1 MTNYAKQLTTATGA
15 TELTFLGGSKIRIL
29 VHGRQTNGRL
39 SIIEYTAP
47 PNGAF
52 DHFAQHE
59 FVEIFHVIS
68 GTLMFHFMDDAE
80 PLAITAGSALSVPS
94 YVPHGFWNGAAEPAT
109 VHISCAP
116 AGLEQFFEESHSLL
130 NQMPPSDERTRRL
143 FALRDKYG
151 IEHVVPLIGSNQT
164 LPNG

>member
-1 MTNYAKQLTTATGA
+1 MTNYAGQVTTAVNA

-29 VHGRQTNGRL
+29 VDGGQTNGRL

-68 GTLMFHFMDDAE
+68 GTLMFHFIDDDE
-80 PLAITAGSALSVPS
+80 PLLLAAGEVVAVPS
-94 YVPHGFWNGAAEPAT
+94 YVGHGFWNGGEETAV

-116 AGLEQFFEESHSLL
+116 AGLEQFFVESQTVLQ
-130 NQMPPSDERTRRL
+130 QMPPSDERTRRL

-151 IEHVVPLIGSNQT
+151 IEWVKKKRP
-164 LPNG
+164 